1 MNLLRIQLT
10 AEAKA
15 DLDQL
20 RIYLGPISPKGLQN
34 IVNAIETRIRLVA
47 EYPASGRPSPRDDVR
62 EAIEPKYGFL
72 IPYVL
77 KGDTLHVLRVYRGVR
92 RPLDYQLLPSP
103 DENT

>member
-1 MNLLRIQLT
+1 LNLLRIQFT
-10 AEAKA
+10 AEAEA

-20 RIYLGPISPKGLQN
+20 RVQN
-34 IVNAIETRIRLVA
+34 VVNAIETRILLVA

-72 IPYVL
+72 IPYVV

-103 DENT
+103 EGDT